1 MFNTYQVKCKSAG
14 VKIIISTTKLL
25 KYEKFYKQKKVGG
38 GGCPRKWMS
47 QKNFKKIKIKKS
59 LKMLKCKKNFK
70 DVTQA
75 SVGFNKLFKQNC
87 LTSCVK
93 RQAASKFRFV
103 AVAMGGCGLQSKVS
117 TFNQTNQNTTFYNE
131 AKKME

>member
-70 DVTQA
+70 GNNL
-75 SVGFNKLFKQNC
+75 S
-87 LTSCVK
+87 LT
-93 RQAASKFRFV
+93 KFRFV

>member
-47 QKNFKKIKIKKS
+47 QKNFKKIKIKYTRRVF
-59 LKMLKCKKNFK
+59 LK
-70 DVTQA
+70 
-75 SVGFNKLFKQNC
+75 KLEDAQ
-87 LTSCVK
+87 
-93 RQAASKFRFV
+93 KFRFV